1 MHTGQKHWLIIWDYI
16 ICDIAHNMWYYH
28 RYILDIKIIA
38 GTVQF
43 PRHEK
48 NGHKAVEDSRNR
60 QKDGLNRLMGIV
72 KNIRE
77 SKDFKSRSCLYGR
90 LGFLKHHQL
99 ISDHNKSLE
108 DKMVHWSQYYYSSR
122 TINVTYS
129 QTNTTIQDRPDVM
142 NESCNF
148 REVLR

>member
-1 MHTGQKHWLIIWDYI
+1 
-16 ICDIAHNMWYYH
+16 
-28 RYILDIKIIA
+28 
-38 GTVQF
+38 
-43 PRHEK
+43 
-48 NGHKAVEDSRNR
+48 
-60 QKDGLNRLMGIV
+60 MGIV

-99 ISDHNKSLE
+99 ITINLWKIKWFIDHNIITALE
-108 DKMVHWSQYYYSSR
+108 

-148 REVLR
+148 RKVLK